1 MSNNSWQDLS
11 SRTQE
16 VIELVNQ
23 IADLTTGGE
32 KDADRVYQDCNW
44 GLVPNAILYSALLE
58 MREKGTLE
66 SHKQIMTYRGSYTA
80 DSSGAT
86 GVQEDSDDSFKVRIK
101 AETIITRNLAWF
113 IQNGESEDV
122 RLKAREERERL
133 LLNLYIEHTKE
144 TGETYFP
151 QLQQLLESVW
161 NFKFKGDDNA

>member
-1 MSNNSWQDLS
+1 MSKNNYQDLS

-16 VIELVNQ
+16 VIELVIQ
-23 IADLTTGGE
+23 IADLTTRGE
-32 KDADRVYQDCNW
+32 KEADLVYRDCNW
-44 GLVPNAILYSALLE
+44 GLVPNSMLYSALLE

-66 SHKQIMTYRGSYTA
+66 THEQIMANRGSYTA

-86 GVQEDSDDSFKVRIK
+86 GVQEDSDDSFKVSIK
-101 AETIITRNLAWF
+101 SETIITKNLAWF
-113 IQNGESEDV
+113 IQNGANKDIK
-122 RLKAREERERL
+122 LKAKEVRERL
-133 LLNLYIEHTKE
+133 LLDLYIEHVKE